1 MRRRRN
7 LVIFLRQPRLGSVKR
22 RLSRD
27 IGAVGALRLYRRMT
41 TVLIDRLGRDRR
53 WQTWLAVTPTH
64 AARQTRRIWRT
75 DLPSL
80 PQANGDLGTRMLL
93 CLRRFP
99 KERTIIVGSDI
110 PGITAGHVMAAF
122 HALDAADWVLG
133 PAEDGG
139 YWLIGTRRRPI
150 GFDPFLDVRWSS
162 SATLGDTLANL
173 GERRVALVNRLRDLD
188 TVADL
193 KYLTSSLER
202 H

>member
-1 MRRRRN
+1 MRQRRN
-7 LVIFLRQPRLGSVKR
+7 LVIFLRQPLLGTVKR

-27 IGAVGALRLYRRMT
+27 LGTTEALRLYRQMT
-41 TVLIDRLGRDRR
+41 TILIGRLGRDRR
-53 WQTWLAVTPTH
+53 WQTWLAVTPGP
-64 AARQTRRIWRT
+64 AARQAQRIWRT
-75 DLPSL
+75 SLPSL
-80 PQANGDLGTRMLL
+80 PQPRGDLGTRMLL

-99 KERTIIVGSDI
+99 RERTIIVGSDI

-139 YWLIGTRRRPI
+139 YWLIGTRQQPV

-162 SATLGDTLANL
+162 SASLSDTLANL
-173 GERRVALVNRLRDLD
+173 GGRRVALVDKLRDLD
-188 TVADL
+188 TLADL
-193 KYLTSSLER
+193 KHLTTSLER